1 MLRTPQNKSNLGIYA
16 TIDRIMSS
24 GKLNRRDYLLLT
36 STLLSDEKIT
46 EEERHQINRI
56 FDHVQVGRLKFI
68 D

>member
-1 MLRTPQNKSNLGIYA
+1 MLRTPQNKSNFGIYQM
-16 TIDRIMSS
+16 IDRIMSS

>member
-16 TIDRIMSS
+16 MIDRIMSS

>member
-1 MLRTPQNKSNLGIYA
+1 MLRTPQSKPNSVIYQM
-16 TIDRIMSS
+16 IDRIMSS

>member
-1 MLRTPQNKSNLGIYA
+1 MLRTPQNKPNLGIYQM
-16 TIDRIMSS
+16 IDRITSS

-56 FDHVQVGRLKFI
+56 FDHVQVGRLKFV